1 MPAAWRRAHVVTQPC
16 EQPEPTQEHVTEG
29 RHEDEAY
36 TDDDRKRHRQMH
48 GQLVQADRDEVKDS
62 DRGSDVHGCAP
73 ERRRLEPW
81 KAKMDPQ
88 RQKAN
93 SGECARHEELVP
105 HGMVIGSRR
114 GVLEVRKPLNFRGP
128 DADSS
133 AMKIKRF
140 SKTFADDQAAAQP
153 LASVQAFLTVSLDA
167 RKSLEPAVVRDRVV
181 QDPLGALRERLAAG

>member
-1 MPAAWRRAHVVTQPC
+1 MVTQPR
-16 EQPEPTQEHVTEG
+16 EEPEPTQEHVTER
-29 RHEDEAY
+29 RHQDEAY

-81 KAKMDPQ
+81 KAKMHPQ
-88 RQKAN
+88 GQKAN

-105 HGMVIGSRR
+105 HRMVIGSRG
-114 GVLEVRKPLNFRGP
+114 GVLEVPRKPLNLRGL

-133 AMKIKRF
+133 TMRIKRF
-140 SKTFADDQAAAQP
+140 SKTLAADQAAAQP

>member
-1 MPAAWRRAHVVTQPC
+1 MPAARRRTHVVTQPC

-29 RHEDEAY
+29 WHEDEAY
-36 TDDDRKRHRQMH
+36 TDDYRNRHRQTH
-48 GQLVQADRDEVKDS
+48 GQLVQADWDEVKDN